1 MSQGIWIFE
10 EHDIHG
16 TKNITLE
23 LLSEGQKLARRF
35 KEELCLCLFGNQ
47 IEDYISDLSRYG
59 AVKTFLVD
67 DPLLS
72 KYDVDT
78 YSFVLSDLI
87 KEFEPTILMLGATPL
102 GSELAPRVAARCG
115 LPCITGVN
123 QIKGKNKNLKITKS
137 TYNDQ
142 LYATIKPG
150 SKRPVVITIPPGET
164 DIIKSDE
171 AKELEVVRKD
181 LKLGPDVKQSRFRK
195 FIKGDPRTISIEEAD
210 IIVAV
215 GNGVDKEALPI
226 VQELADS
233 LGASIG
239 GSRVAVDKNVIPYER
254 QIGITG
260 KTVMPKLLVACG
272 ISGAYEFTDGMR
284 DTDIVIAINNDE
296 KAGIF
301 KVATLSIKGDLNEI
315 IPLVTAQLK
324 AHQQN
329 KGKNKDS

>member
-35 KEELCLCLFGNQ
+35 KEELCVCLLGHQ
-47 IEDYISDLSRYG
+47 IEDYIPRLSQFG
-59 AVKTFLVD
+59 AVKAYLVD
-67 DPLLS
+67 NPLLS

-87 KEFEPTILMLGATPL
+87 KEYDPSILMMGATPL

-115 LPCITGVN
+115 LPCIAEAN
-123 QIKGKNKNLKITKS
+123 QIKGKNKNLKITKFA
-137 TYNDQ
+137 YNDQ

-164 DIIKSDE
+164 DILESDE
-171 AKELEVVRKD
+171 KNELAVVRKD
-181 LKLGPDVKQSRFRK
+181 FKLAADVKQTRFRK
-195 FIKGDPRTISIEEAD
+195 FIKGDPRTINIEEAD
-210 IIVAV
+210 KIVAV

-239 GSRVAVDKNVIPYER
+239 GSRVAVDKNIIPYER

-284 DTDIVIAINNDE
+284 DSDIVIAINNDGN
-296 KAGIF
+296 AGIF
-301 KVATLSIKGDLNEI
+301 KFASLCIKGDLKEI
-315 IPLVTAQLK
+315 IPLVTDQLK
-324 AHQQN
+324 TYQQN
-329 KGKNKDS
+329 KGKDS

>member
-1 MSQGIWIFE
+1 
-10 EHDIHG
+10 
-16 TKNITLE
+16 
-23 LLSEGQKLARRF
+23 
-35 KEELCLCLFGNQ
+35 
-47 IEDYISDLSRYG
+47 
-59 AVKTFLVD
+59 
-67 DPLLS
+67 
-72 KYDVDT
+72 
-78 YSFVLSDLI
+78 
-87 KEFEPTILMLGATPL
+87 MLGATPL

-115 LPCITGVN
+115 LPCITEAN

-137 TYNDQ
+137 AYNDQ

-164 DIIKSDE
+164 DILKSGE
-171 AKELEVVRKD
+171 TKELEVVRKD
-181 LKLGPDVKQSRFRK
+181 LKLGPDVKQSQFRQ
-195 FIKGDPRTISIEEAD
+195 FIKGDPKTISIAEAD

-215 GNGVDKEALPI
+215 GNGVDKESFPV

-284 DTDIVIAINNDE
+284 DSDIVIAINTDE

-301 KVATLSIKGDLNEI
+301 KVANLGVKGDLNEV
-315 IPLVTAQLK
+315 IPLVTDQIVKHL
-324 AHQQN
+324 QD
-329 KGKNKDS
+329 KGKDKEL